1 MSNLPREISEE
12 ILSRVPVKSL
22 RAVRIT
28 CKTWNTL
35 SKDVTFI
42 TKHVGRAKE
51 EAAKKKEIMVIMM
64 MNFRVYLMHINLH
77 NDAEPCIK
85 REGKFITLDDS
96 DHVDLY
102 RVFHSGGLLLSISID
117 STKLVAWNP
126 YSGQSR
132 WIKIE
137 SSPDLIEIYKYALG
151 YEKSNNSCHNHN
163 HKILRFVDYLLV
175 SEYKIYDFNSD
186 SWRVLDITPYKKN
199 YSVPNLRN
207 GVSIKGNTYWYG
219 ESRPRSDVFL
229 VCFDFTRERFGL
241 SLSLPF
247 EYFSNVSSI
256 VTLSSIR
263 EEQLAVMFIRY
274 DTFTME
280 IWITNMIEPSAVSW
294 NSKVFLAVD
303 LRLAT
308 FYCFCFE
315 GASFFIDEEK
325 NFAVVLDNN
334 NVAYIVGVDGTLRKE
349 HFRLSEELCDTH
361 ACSYVPSLVQL

>member
-186 SWRVLDITPYKKN
+186 SWR
-199 YSVPNLRN
+199 
-207 GVSIKGNTYWYG
+207 
-219 ESRPRSDVFL
+219 
-229 VCFDFTRERFGL
+229 
-241 SLSLPF
+241 
-247 EYFSNVSSI
+247 
-256 VTLSSIR
+256 
-263 EEQLAVMFIRY
+263 LAVMFIRY